1 MHSETP
7 PEISV
12 VVPVL
17 DEAENIVPLV
27 DEIYEALAGGP
38 TFEVVFIDDGSSD
51 ESFDVLSELAIVRN
65 NFRAVRHAARAG
77 QSAAIL
83 SGVRRAKGALIATLD
98 GDGQNDP
105 ADIPGLLARYREEAA
120 RGGLLMIA
128 GYRRQRRDGLV
139 KRASSRI
146 ANGVRAYV
154 LGDGTPDTGCGL
166 KLFPREVFLEFPAF
180 NHMHRFLPTL
190 MIRAG
195 GRVLSADVSH
205 RARARGRSKYGL
217 WDRLWVGISDLRGAR
232 WLVRRVMRAE
242 IVEVKGGNGPDA
254 GA

>member
-17 DEAENIVPLV
+17 DEAENIIPLV
-27 DEIYEALAGGP
+27 DEIYQALAGGP
-38 TFEVVFIDDGSSD
+38 AFEVVFIDDGSSD
-51 ESFDVLSELAIVRN
+51 ESFDVLSELVIVRD
-65 NFRAVRHAARAG
+65 NFRVVRHGARAG
-77 QSAAIL
+77 QSGAIL
-83 SGVRRAKGALIATLD
+83 SGVREAKGGLIATLD

-105 ADIPGLLARYREEAA
+105 ADIPGLLARYLEEAS
-120 RGGLLMIA
+120 RGGPLMIA
-128 GYRRQRRDGLV
+128 GYRRQRRDGPI

-146 ANGVRAYV
+146 ANSVRACA

-180 NHMHRFLPTL
+180 NHMHRFLPAL

-205 RARARGRSKYGL
+205 RARARGHSKYGI
-217 WDRLWVGISDLRGAR
+217 WDRLWVGISDLRGTR
-232 WLVRRVMRAE
+232 WLMSRAVRSE
-242 IVEVKGGNGPDA
+242 IVEVKGGNGPGT